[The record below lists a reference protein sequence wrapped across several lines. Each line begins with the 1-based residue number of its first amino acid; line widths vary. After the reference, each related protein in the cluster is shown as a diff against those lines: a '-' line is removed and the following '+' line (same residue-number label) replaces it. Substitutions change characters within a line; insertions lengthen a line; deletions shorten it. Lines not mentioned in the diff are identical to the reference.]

1 LSQIFRKISQS
12 HHDYRQADDV
22 GEVNPAVEHTGKDD
36 GKNSTDDGSDNKN
49 LKLVQFIGLF
59 AVLSEKICII
69 SVGNKRQC
77 QVFS

>member
-59 AVLSEKICII
+59 SVHINIILEK
-69 SVGNKRQC
+69 
-77 QVFS
+77 